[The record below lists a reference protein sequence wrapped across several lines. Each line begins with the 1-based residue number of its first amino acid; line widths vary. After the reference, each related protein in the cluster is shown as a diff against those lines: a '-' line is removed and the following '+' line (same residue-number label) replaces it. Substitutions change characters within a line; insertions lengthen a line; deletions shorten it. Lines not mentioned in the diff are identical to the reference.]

1 MKFFV
6 KNPRFEKKKLKEIIV
21 KEKQRHET
29 YKVS

>member
-6 KNPRFEKKKLKEIIV
+6 KNQRFEKKKLKEIIV
-21 KEKQRHET
+21 KEKQRQET